1 MEPVKLGKRAVVRL
15 TIAVGLRFSMNS
27 SKSIQS
33 GFTLIELV
41 VALLIFSIGFL
52 ALAKLQ
58 LENLH
63 SSRDALKRSQL
74 NTAMTELVERMR
86 TNLPAVKAG
95 HYQYSST
102 ADGMP
107 QSGSDCTS
115 GNPCQ
120 TSLELAN
127 YDLREWLYSIDQ
139 TLVLLNNEN
148 SISPNFYLLVCR
160 DSTPS
165 NNRPDVLGANI
176 DCDGLINQWTIYID
190 WIDHSQS
197 LYQQRIQRQ
206 TLSFIP

>member
-1 MEPVKLGKRAVVRL
+1 MEPVKLGKRVVVSLTTAVS
-15 TIAVGLRFSMNS
+15 LRFNMNCFR
-27 SKSIQS
+27 SIQS

-86 TNLPAVKAG
+86 TNLPAVRDG
-95 HYQYSST
+95 HYQYSSR
-102 ADGMP
+102 ADGLP
-107 QSGSDCTS
+107 QSGSDCAPD
-115 GNPCQ
+115 NPCQ
-120 TSLELAN
+120 TSLELAS

-148 SISPNFYLLVCR
+148 SISPDSYLLVCR

-165 NNRPDVLGANI
+165 NHRPNVLGANI
-176 DCDGLINQWTIYID
+176 DCDGLLNQWTIYID
-190 WIDHSQS
+190 WIDYSQS
-197 LYQQRIQRQ
+197 FNEQRIQRQ